1 MNISPPKEAAR
12 ATTPTL
18 NYHGIA
24 QVEADR
30 KRLGITPAMLEQ
42 RRLQSLSQPF

>member
-1 MNISPPKEAAR
+1 MQ
-12 ATTPTL
+12 L

-24 QVEADR
+24 QVEAER

-42 RRLQSLSQPF
+42 RRLQSLSEPF